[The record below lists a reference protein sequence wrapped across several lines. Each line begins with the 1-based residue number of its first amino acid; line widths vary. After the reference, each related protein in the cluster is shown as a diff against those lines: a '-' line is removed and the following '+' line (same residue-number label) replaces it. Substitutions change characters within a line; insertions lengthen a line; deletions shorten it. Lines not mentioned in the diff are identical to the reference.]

1 MPFTDR
7 SGVTICYETYGD
19 PDDVPLMLICG
30 LGMQLV
36 RWDDELLAGLTD
48 RGFFVIAHD
57 NRDIGLSESFAHVE
71 VDVVAAV
78 MAAMEGAAVEA
89 PYLLSD
95 MAADAVAVLDDL
107 GIERVHVVG
116 TSMGGMIGQAMAI
129 EHGDRVASLTSIMS
143 TTGDPDVGQ
152 PKPEVLAALLPS
164 GAEDRDAI
172 IEATVETFRAIG
184 SPDHFDEELTR
195 AAAARAYDR
204 AHDPTAQS
212 RQLVATIASGSRSA
226 ALRGV
231 SVPTL
236 VVHGDA
242 DPLIDVSGGRRTAEV
257 IPGAELLVVEG
268 MGHDIPR
275 VFQPRIIEAVL
286 ALVSRAESASVA
298 S

>member
-7 SGVTICYETYGD
+7 SGVSICYETFGD
-19 PDDVPLMLICG
+19 PDDVPLMLVCG

-36 RWDDELLAGLTD
+36 RWDEELLTGLTA
-48 RGFFVIAHD
+48 RGFFVVTHD

-78 MAAMEGAAVEA
+78 MAAIEGAAVDA

-95 MAADAVAVLDDL
+95 MAADAIAVLDDL
-107 GIERVHVVG
+107 GIERAHVVG
-116 TSMGGMIGQAMAI
+116 TSMGGMIAQTMAI
-129 EHGDRVASLTSIMS
+129 EHPDRVASLTSIMS

-152 PKPEVLAALLPS
+152 PKPEVLPTLLGSS
-164 GAEDRDAI
+164 GEDREAI

-184 SPDHFDEELTR
+184 SPDHFDEDLTR

-212 RQLVATIASGSRSA
+212 RQLVASIASGSRSE
-226 ALRGV
+226 ALRSV

-236 VVHGDA
+236 VVHGEA

-257 IPGAELLVVEG
+257 IPGAELLVIEG

-275 VFQPRIIEAVL
+275 VFQPQVVEAVL
-286 ALVSRAESASVA
+286 ALVSRAESAAVA
-298 S
+298 P

>member
-19 PDDVPLMLICG
+19 PDDVPLMLVCG

-36 RWDDELLAGLTD
+36 RWDEELLAGLTA

-71 VDVVAAV
+71 VDVIAAV

-116 TSMGGMIGQAMAI
+116 TSMGGMIGQTMAI
-129 EHGDRVASLTSIMS
+129 EHEDRVASLTSIMS

-152 PKPEVLAALLPS
+152 PKPEVLATLLPS

-172 IEATVETFRAIG
+172 IEATVETFRTIG

-212 RQLVATIASGSRSA
+212 RQLVATIASGSRSE
-226 ALRGV
+226 ALRSI

-242 DPLIDVSGGRRTAEV
+242 DPLIDVSGGIRTAEV
-257 IPGAELLVVEG
+257 IPGAELLVIEG

-275 VFQPRIIEAVL
+275 VFQPQVIEAVL
-286 ALVSRAESASVA
+286 ALVARAESSAVA

>member
-7 SGVTICYETYGD
+7 SGVTICYETHGD
-19 PDDVPLMLICG
+19 PDDVPLMLVCG

-36 RWDDELLAGLTD
+36 RWDEELLAALTA

-71 VDVVAAV
+71 VDVIAAV

-107 GIERVHVVG
+107 GVERAHVVG

-152 PKPEVLAALLPS
+152 PKPEVLGALLP
-164 GAEDRDAI
+164 GGGEGRDAV

-184 SPDHFDEELTR
+184 SPEHFDEDLTR

-204 AHDPTAQS
+204 AHDPLAQS
-212 RQLVATIASGSRSA
+212 RQLVATIASGSRSD
-226 ALRGV
+226 ALRSI

-236 VVHGDA
+236 VVHGA
-242 DPLIDVSGGRRTAEV
+242 EDPLIDVSGGRRTAEV

-275 VFQPRIIEAVL
+275 VFQPQIIEAVL
-286 ALVSRAESASVA
+286 ALVGRAESAVA

>member
-7 SGVTICYETYGD
+7 SGVSICYETYGN
-19 PDDVPLMLICG
+19 PDDVPLMLVAG

-36 RWDDELLAGLTD
+36 RWDAELVDSLID

-57 NRDIGLSESFAHVE
+57 NRDIGLSERFDHVE

-78 MAAMEGAAVEA
+78 MAAIEGAAVDT

-95 MAADAVAVLDDL
+95 MAADAIAVLDDL
-107 GIERVHVVG
+107 GVSRAHVVG
-116 TSMGGMIGQAMAI
+116 TSMGGMIGQTMAI
-129 EHGDRVASLTSIMS
+129 EHPDRVASLTSIMS
-143 TTGDPDVGQ
+143 TTGDLDVGQ
-152 PKPEVLAALLPS
+152 PRPEVLATLMPT
-164 GAEDRDAI
+164 GAEGREAV
-172 IEATVETFRAIG
+172 IESTVETFRVIG
-184 SPDHFDEELTR
+184 SPDHFDEDLTR

-212 RQLVATIASGSRSA
+212 RQLVASIASGSRSD
-226 ALRGV
+226 ALRSI

-242 DPLIDVSGGRRTAEV
+242 DPLVDVSGGRRTAEV
-257 IPGAELLVVEG
+257 VPGAELLVIEG

-275 VFQPRIIEAVL
+275 VFQPQVIEAVL
-286 ALVSRAESASVA
+286 ALVNRAEASVA

>member
-7 SGVTICYETYGD
+7 SGVTICYETFGD
-19 PDDVPLMLICG
+19 RDDVPLMLVSG

-71 VDVVAAV
+71 VDVIAAV

-107 GIERVHVVG
+107 GVEKVHVVG
-116 TSMGGMIGQAMAI
+116 TSMGGMIAQTMAI
-129 EHGDRVASLTSIMS
+129 EHPDRVASLTSIMS

-152 PKPEVLAALLPS
+152 PKPEVLATLLPS
-164 GAEDRDAI
+164 GAETREAI
-172 IEATVETFRAIG
+172 IEATVETFRTIG
-184 SPDHFDEELTR
+184 SPEHFDEELTR
-195 AAAARAYDR
+195 AAATRAYDR
-204 AHDPTAQS
+204 AHDPTAQG
-212 RQLVATIASGSRSA
+212 RQLVATIASGSRSE
-226 ALRGV
+226 ALRSV

-236 VVHGDA
+236 VVHGA
-242 DPLIDVSGGRRTAEV
+242 PPPLIAVRGGRPTAEV
-257 IPGAELLVVEG
+257 IPGAELLVIEG

-275 VFQPRIIEAVL
+275 AFQPQVIEAVL
-286 ALVSRAESASVA
+286 ALVSRAESAVA

>member
-7 SGVTICYETYGD
+7 SGVSICYETHGD
-19 PDDVPLMLICG
+19 PDDVPLMLVCG

-36 RWDDELLAGLTD
+36 RWDDELLAGLTA
-48 RGFFVIAHD
+48 RGFYVITHD
-57 NRDIGLSESFAHVE
+57 NRDIGLSESFDHVE

-95 MAADAVAVLDDL
+95 MAADAIAVLDEL

-116 TSMGGMIGQAMAI
+116 TSMGGMIGQVMAI
-129 EHGDRVASLTSIMS
+129 EHEDRVASLTSIMS

-152 PKPEVLAALLPS
+152 PKPEVLVTLLPS
-164 GAEDRDAI
+164 GAEDREAI

-184 SPDHFDEELTR
+184 SPEHFDEDLTR
-195 AAAARAYDR
+195 AAATRAYDR

-212 RQLVATIASGSRSA
+212 RQLVATIASGSRSE
-226 ALRGV
+226 ALR
-231 SVPTL
+231 SITVPTL

-242 DPLIDVSGGRRTAEV
+242 DPLIDVSGGVRTAEV
-257 IPGAELLVVEG
+257 IPGAELLVIEG

>member
-7 SGVTICYETYGD
+7 SGVSICYETHGD
-19 PDDVPLMLICG
+19 PDDVPLMLVCG

-36 RWDDELLAGLTD
+36 RWDDELLAGLTA
-48 RGFFVIAHD
+48 RGFYVITHD

-95 MAADAVAVLDDL
+95 MAADAIAVLDEL

-129 EHGDRVASLTSIMS
+129 EHEDRVASLTSIMS
-143 TTGDPDVGQ
+143 TTGDPDVGH

-164 GAEDRDAI
+164 GAENREAI

-184 SPDHFDEELTR
+184 SPDHFDEDLTR
-195 AAAARAYDR
+195 AAATRAYDR

-226 ALRGV
+226 ALG
-231 SVPTL
+231 SLAVPTL

-242 DPLIDVSGGRRTAEV
+242 DPLIDVSGGVRTAEV
-257 IPGAELLVVEG
+257 IPGAELLVIEG

-286 ALVSRAESASVA
+286 ALVSRAESATVA

>member
-7 SGVTICYETYGD
+7 SGVSICYETHGD
-19 PDDVPLMLICG
+19 PDDVPLMLVCG

-36 RWDDELLAGLTD
+36 RWDDELLAGLTA
-48 RGFFVIAHD
+48 RGFYVITHD
-57 NRDIGLSESFAHVE
+57 NRDIGLSESFDHVE

-95 MAADAVAVLDDL
+95 MAADAIAVLDEL

-129 EHGDRVASLTSIMS
+129 EHEDRVASLTSIMS

-152 PKPEVLAALLPS
+152 PKPEVLVTLLPS
-164 GAEDRDAI
+164 GAEDREAI

-184 SPDHFDEELTR
+184 SPEHFDEDLTR
-195 AAAARAYDR
+195 AAAIRAYDR

-212 RQLVATIASGSRSA
+212 RQLVATIASGSRSE
-226 ALRGV
+226 ALR
-231 SVPTL
+231 SITVPTL

-242 DPLIDVSGGRRTAEV
+242 DPLIDVSGGVRTAEV
-257 IPGAELLVVEG
+257 IPGAELLVIEG